1 MESKKLL
8 AKPLIKKIYAD
19 LKEEIENFKDSP
31 KLVILQ
37 VGDNPA
43 SEFYVQNLLKK
54 SKKVGIVAE
63 LVKFEKSINQDE
75 FLKKIKQLNNDPN
88 VHGIMLQKPFPKEFN
103 DDVITQTINPNK
115 DVDGFHPMNLG
126 NLLLGK
132 DSFIPCTPQAV
143 LEMLKFY
150 NIKTEGV
157 HIVVLG
163 RSNIVG
169 KPLANLLLRKD
180 ETGNATVTVCHSRT
194 KNLSEITK
202 QADILI
208 AAIGKARFVK
218 QSMIKKNAIVIDV
231 GVNQIEEDGK
241 QIYVGDVDFN
251 DCYDRSL
258 LITPVPKG
266 VGSVTTSLLLK
277 NVVRAYKILKEK

>member
-8 AKPLIKKIYAD
+8 AKPLIKEIYAN
-19 LKEEIENFKDSP
+19 LKEEIETFASSP

-37 VGDNPA
+37 IGDNPA

-54 SKKVGIVAE
+54 SQKVGIDAE
-63 LVKFEKSINQDE
+63 LKKFDTDITQDQ
-75 FLKKIKQLNNDPN
+75 FLSEIKKLNEDEN
-88 VHGIMLQKPFPKEFN
+88 VHGIMLQKPFPKGFD
-103 DDVITQTINPNK
+103 DDVITEFINPDK
-115 DVDGFHPMNLG
+115 DVDGFHPTNLG
-126 NLLLGK
+126 KLMLGK
-132 DSFIPCTPQAV
+132 DSFVPCTPQAV
-143 LEMLKFY
+143 LEMLRFY
-150 NIKTEGV
+150 KIKTEGK

-194 KNLSEITK
+194 KDLKNITM

-208 AAIGKARFVK
+208 AAIGRARFVK
-218 QSMIKKNAIVIDV
+218 NDMIKQNAVVIDV
-231 GVNQIEEDGK
+231 GVNLITEDGK
-241 QIYVGDVDFN
+241 DKYVGDVDF
-251 DCYDRSL
+251 DGCYEKAL

-277 NVVRAYKILKEK
+277 NVIKAYKLGLKK

>member
-1 MESKKLL
+1 MDSKKLI

-19 LKEEIENFKDSP
+19 LQEEIEGFGVSP

-37 VGDNPA
+37 IGDNPA

-54 SKKVGIVAE
+54 SKKVGIEAE
-63 LVKFEKSINQDE
+63 LKKFDSSISQDI
-75 FLKKIKQLNNDPN
+75 FLGEIKKLNNDDS
-88 VHGIMLQKPFPKEFN
+88 VHGIMLQKPFPKDFN
-103 DDVITQTINPNK
+103 DDVITQTINPDK

-132 DSFIPCTPQAV
+132 DAFIPCTPQAV

-150 NIKTEGV
+150 NIQTTGK
-157 HIVVLG
+157 HVVILG

-194 KNLSEITK
+194 QNLSEITR

-208 AAIGKARFVK
+208 AAIGRARFVTK
-218 QSMIKKNAIVIDV
+218 EMIRENAIIIDV
-231 GVNQIEEDGK
+231 GVNLIKEDGK
-241 QIYVGDVDFN
+241 EKYVGDVDYD
-251 DCYDRSL
+251 DCYEKSY

-277 NVVRAYKILKEK
+277 NVVKAYKILHQK

>member
-8 AKPLIKKIYAD
+8 AKPLIKQIYAD
-19 LKEEIENFKDSP
+19 LKGEIETFGSSP

-37 VGDNPA
+37 IGDNPA

-54 SKKVGIVAE
+54 SKKVGIDAE
-63 LVKFEKSINQDE
+63 LKKFENTISQDE
-75 FLKKIKQLNNDPN
+75 FLQEIKRLNQDEN
-88 VHGIMLQKPFPKEFN
+88 VHGIMLQKPFPKTFN
-103 DDVITQTINPNK
+103 DDIITQTINPNK

-132 DSFIPCTPQAV
+132 DAFIPCTPQAV
-143 LEMLKFY
+143 LEMLRFY
-150 NIKTEGV
+150 QIKTEGK

-180 ETGNATVTVCHSRT
+180 ETGNATVTICHSRT
-194 KNLSEITK
+194 KNLPDITK

-208 AAIGKARFVK
+208 AAIGRAKFVK
-218 QSMIKKNAIVIDV
+218 NDMIKENAVVIDV
-231 GVNQIEEDGK
+231 GVNLINEDGK
-241 QIYVGDVDFN
+241 DKYVGDVDFEG
-251 DCYDRSL
+251 CYEKSL

-277 NVVRAYKILKEK
+277 NVVKAYKILMQK

>member
-1 MESKKLL
+1 MDSKKLI

-19 LKEEIENFKDSP
+19 LQEEIEGFGVSP

-37 VGDNPA
+37 IGDNPA

-54 SKKVGIVAE
+54 SKKVGIEAE
-63 LVKFEKSINQDE
+63 LKKFDSSISQDI
-75 FLKKIKQLNNDPN
+75 FLGEIKKLNNDDS
-88 VHGIMLQKPFPKEFN
+88 VHGIMLQKPFPKDFN
-103 DDVITQTINPNK
+103 DDVITQTINPDK

-132 DSFIPCTPQAV
+132 DAFIPCTPQAV

-150 NIKTEGV
+150 NIQTTGK
-157 HIVVLG
+157 HVVILG

-194 KNLSEITK
+194 QNLSEITR

-208 AAIGKARFVK
+208 AAIGRARFVTK
-218 QSMIKKNAIVIDV
+218 EMIRENAIIID
-231 GVNQIEEDGK
+231 
-241 QIYVGDVDFN
+241 
-251 DCYDRSL
+251 
-258 LITPVPKG
+258 
-266 VGSVTTSLLLK
+266 LK
-277 NVVRAYKILKEK
+277 K